1 MGRAFQAVVA
11 AGLLALAALGWVQAT
26 RADRLRVRAE
36 AGGLAS
42 AEVYVRDMG

>member
-1 MGRAFQAVVA
+1 MGTAFQAVVA

-26 RADRLRVRAE
+26 RADRLRARAE

-42 AEVYVRDMG
+42 ADLVVREMG